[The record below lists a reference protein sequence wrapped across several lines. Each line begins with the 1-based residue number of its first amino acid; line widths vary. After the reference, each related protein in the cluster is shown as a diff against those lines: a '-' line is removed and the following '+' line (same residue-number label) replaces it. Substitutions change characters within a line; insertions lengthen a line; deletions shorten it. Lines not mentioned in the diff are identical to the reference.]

1 MSKGRRI
8 QITQIHPK
16 DGFYVSRGT
25 FIGQTGMFSP
35 DLEPFQMYRGYFKGR
50 FYPDAGELANGYV
63 YFLGVRY
70 KKVEES

>member
-1 MSKGRRI
+1 MFSPRRI

-16 DGFYVSRGT
+16 DGFYALRDT

-35 DLEPFQMYRGYFKGR
+35 DLEPFQFYPGYFKGQ
-50 FYPDAGELANGYV
+50 FYPDSEDLATAYV

-70 KKVEES
+70 KKIEG